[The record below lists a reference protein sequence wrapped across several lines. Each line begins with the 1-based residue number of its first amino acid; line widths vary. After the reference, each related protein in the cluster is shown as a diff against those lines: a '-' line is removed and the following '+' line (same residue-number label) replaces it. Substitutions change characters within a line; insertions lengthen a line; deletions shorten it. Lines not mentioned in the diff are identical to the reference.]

1 MAVNPDSFICDLCPR
16 RCHALRT
23 PEGGE
28 GYCKMPSVIY
38 AARAALHYYEEPV
51 ISGDPDQREER
62 EDQGLPHGSGTVF
75 FSGCSLNCVFCQN
88 YSISHMRKGAAIT
101 PERLA
106 EIFCELQDQGA
117 NNINLVNPTHYVH
130 GIREALRIYRS
141 RPDHLPV
148 VYNTSGYDRVE
159 TLRSLEGLID
169 IYLPDMKYVSSQLAQ
184 RYSDAGDYF
193 EVAVAAIAEMYRQVG
208 KPRFNQS
215 EIMTSGVIVRH
226 LVLPHDRGDTLDV
239 IDYIAS
245 TYGDNVV
252 LSIMSQY
259 TPLGRAAEFP
269 EINRPISTF
278 EYLKVARYLEE
289 HGTDM
294 MYYQERSSVGTEFVP
309 EFDLTGIV
317 G

>member
-62 EDQGLPHGSGTVF
+62 EAQGLPHGSGTVF